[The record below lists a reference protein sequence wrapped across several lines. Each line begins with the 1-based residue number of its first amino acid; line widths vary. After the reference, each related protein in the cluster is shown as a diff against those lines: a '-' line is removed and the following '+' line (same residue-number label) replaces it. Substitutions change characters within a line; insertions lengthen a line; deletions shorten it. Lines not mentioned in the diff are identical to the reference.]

1 MNKYIREL
9 DFEEISA
16 VSGGMKWDHNYVSK
30 NVIDARGG
38 QMEAFGYSFTF
49 DVNGKISS
57 VTPIPT

>member
-1 MNKYIREL
+1 MNKDISEL